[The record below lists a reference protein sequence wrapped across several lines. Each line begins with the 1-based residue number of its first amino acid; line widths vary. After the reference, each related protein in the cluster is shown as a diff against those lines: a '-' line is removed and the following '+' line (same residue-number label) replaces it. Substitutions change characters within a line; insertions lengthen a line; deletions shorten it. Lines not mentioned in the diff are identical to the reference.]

1 MVPSSSARSVRTV
14 QDRRMESQRH
24 PEIQS
29 RQSSSTR
36 SAGNMQSRRMGS
48 QPHSYVQTGRSRTMP
63 QGLTDDRT
71 DSSAQTITFSPNNL
85 RPRFCT
91 WLRHELTRLEDY
103 LKAITL
109 SNITNWEEGKNL
121 FGSAHHTLKKILNR
135 TYNEL
140 ERNINSDRF
149 EKYHAA
155 HRFKVKLDISPALNS
170 AKNAQINMAQRISTE
185 SPFDFHVVWTLKDT
199 ILRAIYKAYNIPY
212 VTNNSLR

>member
-1 MVPSSSARSVRTV
+1 MIYWKAVLN
-14 QDRRMESQRH
+14 ESQVRSLPSH
-24 PEIQS
+24 PQEPLNSNTDLTILAP
-29 RQSSSTR
+29 TVG

-63 QGLTDDRT
+63 HGLTDDRT
-71 DSSAQTITFSPNNL
+71 DSSEQTITFSPNNL

-91 WLRHELTRLEDY
+91 WLRYELTRLEDY

-109 SNITNWEEGKNL
+109 ANITNWEEGKNL
-121 FGSAHHTLKKILNR
+121 FGSAHYTLKKILNR

-149 EKYHAA
+149 ERYHAA

-170 AKNAQINMAQRISTE
+170 AKNAQINIWPGE
-185 SPFDFHVVWTLKDT
+185 SQLEAPLSFACCMDPKRYHSKSYLQG
-199 ILRAIYKAYNIPY
+199 L
-212 VTNNSLR
+212 